1 MLASA
6 NVCPTGYNGVMAPG
20 MQGAAGMGFHGS
32 GHATSHSNS
41 HSTAAAAHQ
50 YNNPIAF
57 WQARQFGAAS
67 GGQGTGVAQS
77 TPHST
82 TGATHQGQDA
92 KMAEKIVSE
101 LQVRNRDGG
110 LLEKSNQPFT
120 GQKSLHSTAFRSY
133 QCFSLLSLFPLL
145 EKVNGLEKS
154 SALLSTASAR
164 RKAVKIAKN
173 YITHNVAFDADN

>member
-1 MLASA
+1 MFTHCQTVSPMTMLASA

-41 HSTAAAAHQ
+41 HSTAAAHQ

-101 LQVRNRDGG
+101 L
-110 LLEKSNQPFT
+110 
-120 GQKSLHSTAFRSY
+120 
-133 QCFSLLSLFPLL
+133 
-145 EKVNGLEKS
+145 
-154 SALLSTASAR
+154 
-164 RKAVKIAKN
+164 
-173 YITHNVAFDADN
+173 

>member
-1 MLASA
+1 MFAHCHQTLSQMTMLASA

-41 HSTAAAAHQ
+41 HSTAAAHQ

-67 GGQGTGVAQS
+67 GGQGTGVSQS

-101 LQVRNRDGG
+101 LQVRNIDRG
-110 LLEKSNQPFT
+110 LLEKTNQPLQR
-120 GQKSLHSTAFRSY
+120 GLHKQLPS
-133 QCFSLLSLFPLL
+133 
-145 EKVNGLEKS
+145 EVIN
-154 SALLSTASAR
+154 AL
-164 RKAVKIAKN
+164 V
-173 YITHNVAFDADN
+173 